1 MAGTKTHKSVPPA
14 KLVAPFYKFDGSS
27 PGQIELSEKLFGYKV
42 NKDLLYRA
50 VRTYLMNLRQG
61 THSTK
66 TRGEVGGSG
75 KKPWPQKHTGR
86 ARHGMRRSPIWRK
99 GGVTFG
105 PRPKE
110 YDYGLPKKMRR
121 RALQSALL
129 AKLQESQFGVL
140 DRVTFER
147 PKTKEG
153 VQMLERIG
161 FPQGEEK
168 AKSQILLVVSQQEYG
183 LPVKKTFSN
192 LPWAKCVESGSLTI
206 HDILK
211 YGHLIVT
218 QQALSELETRCAL
231 DGVVH

>member
-1 MAGTKTHKSVPPA
+1 MAGTNKSASAPTA
-14 KLVAPFYKFDGSS
+14 TLVAPLYKFDDG
-27 PGQIELSEKLFGYKV
+27 PAGQIKLSEKLFGYRV
-42 NKDLLYRA
+42 NKDVLYRA

-66 TRGEVGGSG
+66 TRGEVTGSG

-86 ARHGMRRSPIWRK
+86 ARHGMRRSPLWRK

-105 PRPKE
+105 PKPKE
-110 YDYGLPKKMRR
+110 YDYGLPRKMRR

-129 AKLQESQFGVL
+129 AKLHESQLGVL
-140 DRVTFER
+140 DRVAFAR

-161 FPQGEEK
+161 FP
-168 AKSQILLVVSQQEYG
+168 KSDEQTENQILLVVARQEYG

-192 LPWAKCVESGSLTI
+192 LPWAKCVESGSLTVY
-206 HDILK
+206 DILK
-211 YGHLIVT
+211 YGHLVVT
-218 QQALSELETRCAL
+218 QQALGELEARCTV
-231 DGVVH
+231 DSEVS

>member
-66 TRGEVGGSG
+66 TRGEVVGSG

>member
-1 MAGTKTHKSVPPA
+1 MAGTKTQKSVPTA
-14 KLVAPFYKFDGSS
+14 KLVAPLYKFDGSP
-27 PGQIELSEKLFGYKV
+27 PGQIELSGKLVGYKV

-66 TRGEVGGSG
+66 TRGEVMGSG

-129 AKLQESQFGVL
+129 VKLTNEQFGVL
-140 DRVTFER
+140 DRVAFER

-153 VQMLERIG
+153 VQMLERMG
-161 FPQGEEK
+161 FPKSEEQ
-168 AKSQILLVVSQQEYG
+168 AKNQILLVVSRQEYG

-192 LPWAKCVESGSLTI
+192 LPWAKCVESGSLTVY
-206 HDILK
+206 DVLK
-211 YGHLIVT
+211 YGQLVVT
-218 QQALSELETRCAL
+218 QRALSELEARCAV
-231 DGVVH
+231 DGAVN